1 MTGRYLASGRG
12 EAEETGHS
20 ERGEGGT
27 RGKERKKRRE
37 EKRLSGDGCGG

>member
-20 ERGEGGT
+20 ERGEG
-27 RGKERKKRRE
+27 KKRRE